1 MEANILMALLAPK
14 KAVPATKAA
23 SPGAAAQA

>member
-14 KAVPATKAA
+14 KGGTAKPAGTPA
-23 SPGAAAQA
+23 GAPS